1 MILTSR
7 ANRGNTLDI
16 NLARTFLAIVE
27 TGSFVEAAERL
38 HVTQSTVS
46 SRVKSLED
54 QVGQVLFERSK
65 AGASLT
71 RSGLQFQKHAL
82 AFVRVWEHARL
93 EVGLAEQHRD
103 HFAAGA
109 QFSLWDGIL
118 LSWAAAMRRRV
129 PDIAISGTPGFSNT
143 LMERLVEGT
152 LDLGL
157 MYRPVQRPGLIVE
170 HLFDEE
176 LVMVTS
182 SGASLPAP
190 YDNYVFVNWGPE
202 FQADHAMTLPD
213 LAHPGLSLDLGTLG
227 MNYLLDN
234 AATGYFPLRVARE
247 YLDDG
252 KLKLVRRTP
261 RFVYPAFAVYPE
273 ERDEEAFEPFLQELR
288 NQVETI

>member
-1 MILTSR
+1 M
-7 ANRGNTLDI
+7 DV
-16 NLARTFLAIVE
+16 NLARTFLAVVE
-27 TGSFVEAAERL
+27 TGSFVDAAERL

-46 SRVKSLED
+46 SRIKSLED
-54 QVGQVLFERSK
+54 LIGQTLFERSK

-103 HFAAGA
+103 HFATGA
-109 QFSLWDGIL
+109 QFSLWDGFL
-118 LSWAAAMRRRV
+118 LKWAAEMRDRI
-129 PDIAISGTPGFSNT
+129 PDIAISASLGFSAT
-143 LMERLVEGT
+143 LMERLNEGT

-176 LVMVTS
+176 LVLVTS
-182 SGASLPAP
+182 GDASTPPP

-213 LAHPGLSLDLGTLG
+213 LAHPGLTLDLGTLG
-227 MNYLLDN
+227 MNYLLEN
-234 AATGYFPLRVARE
+234 PATGYFPLRVAGPHVKNGR
-247 YLDDG
+247 LQ
-252 KLKLVRRTP
+252 LVKRAP

-273 ERDEEAFEPFLQELR
+273 ERDDEAFEPFLEGLR
-288 NQVETI
+288 KQVDTI

>member
-1 MILTSR
+1 M
-7 ANRGNTLDI
+7 DI

-27 TGSFVEAAERL
+27 TGSFIEAADRL

-46 SRVKSLED
+46 SRVKSLEV
-54 QVGQVLFERSK
+54 QVGQTLFERSK

-109 QFSLWDGIL
+109 QFSLWDGFL
-118 LSWAAAMRRRV
+118 LTWAAAMRERV
-129 PDIAISGTPGFSNT
+129 PDIAITGTLGYSAS

-157 MYRPVQRPGLIVE
+157 MYRPVQRPGLVIE

-182 SGASLPAP
+182 GDAAKPSP

-202 FQADHAMTLPD
+202 FQADHAMALPG
-213 LAHPGLSLDLGTLG
+213 LAHPGINLDLGTLG
-227 MNYLLDN
+227 MSYLTGN
-234 AATGYFPLRVARE
+234 AATGYFPLRVAKPL
-247 YLDDG
+247 LDEG
-252 KLKLVRRTP
+252 TIELIKRAP

-273 ERDEEAFEPFLQELR
+273 ERDEDAFDPFLAELR
-288 NQVETI
+288 RQVEAM

>member
-1 MILTSR
+1 M
-7 ANRGNTLDI
+7 DI

-46 SRVKSLED
+46 SRVKTLED
-54 QVGQVLFERSK
+54 IIGQKMFERSR
-65 AGASLT
+65 AGATLT
-71 RSGLQFQKHAL
+71 RAGLQFQKHAL

-93 EVGLAEQHRD
+93 DVGLAEQHRD

-109 QFSLWDGIL
+109 QFSLWDGFFLTWI
-118 LSWAAAMRRRV
+118 AAMRKSV
-129 PDIAISGTPGFSNT
+129 PDVAITATLGFSAN
-143 LMERLVEGT
+143 LMERLIEGT

-157 MYRPVQRPGLIVE
+157 MYRPVRRPGLAVE

-182 SGASLPAP
+182 GDAARPAP

-202 FQADHAMTLPD
+202 FQADHAMALPD
-213 LAHPGLSLDLGTLG
+213 LSHPGLTLDLGTLG
-227 MNYLLDN
+227 MNYLLEN
-234 AATGYFPLRVARE
+234 AATGYFPQRVTEPYIKDGRLR
-247 YLDDG
+247 
-252 KLKLVRRTP
+252 LVPRAP

-273 ERDEEAFEPFLQELR
+273 ERDEEAFAPFLDCLR
-288 NQVETI
+288 ALVERN